1 MINYF
6 QDILDTLP
14 ADLNEVENPLQ
25 LIEIIKEKVEMVI
38 EALGG
43 SDKYLD
49 ILNEIQVD
57 KVNIKLLYHVTY
69 YTYSKII

>member
-1 MINYF
+1 
-6 QDILDTLP
+6 
-14 ADLNEVENPLQ
+14 
-25 LIEIIKEKVEMVI
+25 MVI